1 MTLGSSRCKISRA
14 YLIQTLHV
22 CHSRIERLL
31 TLPPPPAP
39 IDNTKDQP
47 TSDLP
52 YEIQGLLL
60 VSIAGLRTVGQNEFK
75 RSEGERKTVSASS
88 HTGIR

>member
-1 MTLGSSRCKISRA
+1 MIR
-14 YLIQTLHV
+14 
-22 CHSRIERLL
+22 RIERLL

-39 IDNTKDQP
+39 IDISKDQP

-60 VSIAGLRTVGQNEFK
+60 VSIAGLRTVGKNEFK
-75 RSEGERKTVSASS
+75 RSEG
-88 HTGIR
+88 G